1 MIFVY
6 MGRKKSFFHS
16 HTARAWVF
24 IAAIAFFMC
33 GGAILLWTASLRV
46 PDFSSF
52 EERKIAQSTKIYDRT
67 GEVLL
72 YDINRDIK
80 RTVVQF
86 DNISAYAKD
95 AAVAIEDAEF
105 YSHKGVRPLA
115 IARAIFV
122 NILHLGF
129 SQGGSTITQQ
139 VVKNTLLTQEKT
151 VSRKLKEWVL
161 AIKLEQMMSKDEIL
175 ALYLNEAPY
184 GGSIYGIGEASREFF
199 GKTPDT
205 ISLAESAYLAALPQA
220 PTFYSPYG
228 NNRDKLDE
236 RKDLVLKRMLEQ
248 KHITDGEYSS
258 ARKED
263 TVFLPQ
269 QKSGI
274 RAPHFVFYVR
284 SYLEEKYGKDIVE
297 QGGLKVITTI
307 DAALQQKAEEVVKTY
322 ALENAEKFNA
332 ENAALVAT
340 DPKTGNILVM
350 VGSRDY
356 FDKEIDGNFNVAIS
370 HRQPGSAFK
379 PFVYATA
386 FKKGYTPDTVVFD
399 VQTEFQTT
407 CGVDGR
413 PLSSETNPED
423 CYMPVNYDG
432 KYQGPI
438 SLRNALAQS
447 VNIPAIKTL
456 YLSGLKDSLQ
466 TAKDFGITS
475 LTNINQYGL
484 TLVLGG
490 GEVSLL
496 ELTNAYGVFANEG
509 IKNAPAS
516 ILRVEDASGNV
527 LEEFSPRPQTIISA
541 EITRQISSI
550 LSDNEARTP
559 AFGASSYLYFP
570 GKDVAVKTGT
580 TNDYRDAWIIGYTPS
595 LVAGAWAGNNDNTPM
610 EKKVAGFIIAP
621 LWNAFMQEALKTVP
635 KETFREPTR
644 VREDIKP
651 ILRGLWQGDD
661 SFVIDTISGKLA
673 TEYTPQETRK
683 EIAVGAVHNILH
695 FVDKKDP
702 LGAPPANPEEDPQYR
717 LWEYPVQKWLTEHGV
732 SGSSVQNKPSS
743 YDDVHTPSN
752 IPSISITSPTNGALL
767 PLNNRVLVMIQTS
780 GKYPAARA
788 DYFVNGVAVG
798 STKIFP
804 FSFSFTPYDTSSIQD
819 NNTLGVVVYDSV
831 FNRNETS
838 ISFTVSR

>member
-1 MIFVY
+1 
-6 MGRKKSFFHS
+6 
-16 HTARAWVF
+16 
-24 IAAIAFFMC
+24 
-33 GGAILLWTASLRV
+33 
-46 PDFSSF
+46 
-52 EERKIAQSTKIYDRT
+52 
-67 GEVLL
+67 
-72 YDINRDIK
+72 
-80 RTVVQF
+80 
-86 DNISAYAKD
+86 
-95 AAVAIEDAEF
+95 
-105 YSHKGVRPLA
+105 
-115 IARAIFV
+115 
-122 NILHLGF
+122 
-129 SQGGSTITQQ
+129 
-139 VVKNTLLTQEKT
+139 
-151 VSRKLKEWVL
+151 
-161 AIKLEQMMSKDEIL
+161 
-175 ALYLNEAPY
+175 
-184 GGSIYGIGEASREFF
+184 
-199 GKTPDT
+199 
-205 ISLAESAYLAALPQA
+205 
-220 PTFYSPYG
+220 
-228 NNRDKLDE
+228 
-236 RKDLVLKRMLEQ
+236 MLEQ

-580 TNDYRDAWIIGYTPS
+580 TNDYRDAWIIGYTPR
-595 LVAGAWAGNNDNTPM
+595 LWRVPGQETTT
-610 EKKVAGFIIAP
+610 IP
-621 LWNAFMQEALKTVP
+621 LWRK
-635 KETFREPTR
+635 R
-644 VREDIKP
+644 
-651 ILRGLWQGDD
+651 WQGLL
-661 SFVIDTISGKLA
+661 SPRFGTHLCRKLSKLC
-673 TEYTPQETRK
+673 QRK
-683 EIAVGAVHNILH
+683 H
-695 FVDKKDP
+695 
-702 LGAPPANPEEDPQYR
+702 
-717 LWEYPVQKWLTEHGV
+717 
-732 SGSSVQNKPSS
+732 SVN
-743 YDDVHTPSN
+743 
-752 IPSISITSPTNGALL
+752 L
-767 PLNNRVLVMIQTS
+767 REC
-780 GKYPAARA
+780 AR
-788 DYFVNGVAVG
+788 
-798 STKIFP
+798 T
-804 FSFSFTPYDTSSIQD
+804 
-819 NNTLGVVVYDSV
+819 
-831 FNRNETS
+831 
-838 ISFTVSR
+838 